1 MDRACFGR
9 TRQGTTM
16 MRTTLFACALLALSM
31 ALPAQA
37 QSSQDGTVLQIHVRS
52 TDGLVYVYVNG
63 PRSAGPGCATDTFF
77 SVSNESSVAGRQ
89 QLAMLTMAQAAGKRV
104 TIYGTGTCARWPSA
118 EDIAEIV

>member
-1 MDRACFGR
+1 
-9 TRQGTTM
+9 
-16 MRTTLFACALLALSM
+16 MRDLLRACALLTLLV
-31 ALPAQA
+31 ALPAHG

-63 PRSAGPGCATDTFF
+63 PRTTAPGCATDTFF
-77 SVSNESSVAGRQ
+77 TVSNETSVAGRQ

-118 EDIAEIV
+118 EDIAEVVVLD